1 VNAADL
7 FRFLRRLASQNL
19 GMKVV
24 ALALAVAAWW
34 FVAGESKVLVSFT
47 IPLEIRN
54 VPKGMTVTNKPER
67 QVEVRLSGASSLL
80 SGIRPS
86 EITAAVDLSAGRSG
100 RQYLTMEDRS
110 VKVPPGIKLQRIY
123 PSSIEV
129 ILDRT
134 ERRMVAV
141 TARIG
146 GGAAVRKRVA
156 KVEIDPPSVE
166 IDPPSVEVE
175 ALSEEFARM
184 PVLYVEEVVPDRTDG
199 VYSTIVRVETREAHA
214 KIVGNPNVRVKIEFR
229 K

>member
-7 FRFLRRLASQNL
+7 FRLLRRLASQNL
-19 GMKVV
+19 GLKVV

-54 VPKGMTVTNKPER
+54 VPKEMTITNKAER
-67 QVEVRLSGASSLL
+67 QVEVRLSGPSSLL
-80 SGIRPS
+80 SGMRPS
-86 EITAAVDLSAGRSG
+86 EISAAIDLTAGRAG
-100 RQYLTMEDRS
+100 RQSFTLDDRA
-110 VKVPPGIKLQRIY
+110 VKVPPGIKVQRIY
-123 PSSIEV
+123 PSSVEV

-146 GGAAVRKRVA
+146 GGAALRKRVA

-166 IDPPSVEVE
+166 IE
-175 ALSEEFARM
+175 ALPEEFARM
-184 PVLYVEEVVPDRTDG
+184 PVVYTEEVVPDRTDG
-199 VYSTIVRVETREAHA
+199 AYTAITRVETREAHA